1 MAKVNEKYELLYIID
16 IDKSEEETAEIVAK
30 FKALIE
36 ANGTLSEHDEWGKR
50 KLAYLINDKPE
61 GYYVLAKFEAAPEFP
76 AELDRILHITDGVVR
91 SLITV
96 EGK

>member
-16 IDKSEEETAEIVAK
+16 VDKSEEETAEIVAK

-50 KLAYLINDKPE
+50 KLAYLINDE
-61 GYYVLAKFEAAPEFP
+61 EDGYYVLYNHTCEAGFP
-76 AELDRILHITDGVVR
+76 AELERVLGITDGVLR
-91 SLITV
+91 SMVI
-96 EGK
+96 KK